1 MDARNETNRPTFL
14 EKQNLFDGITAV
26 VAAGGAIAA
35 AATQNVALAAFPLAG
50 AIGVHI
56 FNRRQLLAAMTDHYE
71 TMIRQQNLYIVNH
84 QESLN
89 ALSARLQTWQEE
101 MNVRIERE
109 TGDIREQIRN
119 KGQEIVALQDI
130 TGELTQFTATI
141 DSKQQQLRGVV
152 ERIQQIENASHILQT
167 DPDSARMYYQRGLN
181 FHKLGEKQD
190 ALIDFN
196 RAIDLDPQY
205 ADAYHGRGILLA
217 EMGDRQGA
225 VDDLRAAAKYY
236 FELGEIDSYQRSK
249 DLALELYDHSLTEGE
264 IPVRSR
270 EGEEVKVNSDPTFP
284 DQVLVG
290 GLFEE

>member
-1 MDARNETNRPTFL
+1 MDARNETHQPTFL

-26 VAAGGAIAA
+26 VAASGAIAA

-71 TMIRQQNLYIVNH
+71 TMIRQQNLHIVNH

-89 ALSARLQTWQEE
+89 ALSGRLQKFQEE
-101 MNVRIERE
+101 LNVRIERE
-109 TGDIREQIRN
+109 AGDIRQQLAN
-119 KGQEIVALQDI
+119 KGREITALQDI
-130 TGELTQFTATI
+130 TGELTRFTGTL

-152 ERIQQIENASHILQT
+152 DRLQQIENASHILQT
-167 DPDSARMYYQRGLN
+167 DPDSAPMYYQRGLN

-196 RAIDLDPQY
+196 RAIALDPQY
-205 ADAYHGRGILLA
+205 ADAYSGRGILLA

-225 VDDLRAAAKYY
+225 VDDLRAAAKFY

-249 DLALELYDHSLTEGE
+249 DLALELYDHSLVEGA

-270 EGEEVKVNSDPTFP
+270 EEEEVKVNSDATGAP
-284 DQVLVG
+284 QVLVG